1 MISQERLRMESTDPR
16 VLRQEIE
23 VLMAMQAGV
32 TVILSSLIATHPRY
46 REFQLH
52 VTALVELADAGTLWK
67 PLNDRQ
73 RAIARLYVEELQSI
87 HSRLESA
94 LDEPEPMWPPQE

>member
-1 MISQERLRMESTDPR
+1 MENSDPR
-16 VLRQEIE
+16 ALRQEIE

-52 VTALVELADAGTLWK
+52 LTALVELADAGPLWK
-67 PLNDRQ
+67 PLSDRQ
-73 RAIARLYVEELQSI
+73 REIARLYVEELQSI
-87 HSRLESA
+87 HSRLQPT
-94 LDEPEPMWPPQE
+94 LDEPEPMWPPE

>member
-1 MISQERLRMESTDPR
+1 MDNSDPR
-16 VLRQEIE
+16 ALRQEIE

-52 VTALVELADAGTLWK
+52 LTALVELADAGPLWK
-67 PLNDRQ
+67 PLSDRQ
-73 RAIARLYVEELQSI
+73 REIARLYVEELQSI
-87 HSRLESA
+87 HSRLQPTH
-94 LDEPEPMWPPQE
+94 DEPEPMWPPG

>member
-1 MISQERLRMESTDPR
+1 MEHSDPR
-16 VLRQEIE
+16 ALRQEIE
-23 VLMAMQAGV
+23 VLMAMQAAT
-32 TVILSSLIATHPRY
+32 TVVLSSLIATHPRY

-73 RAIARLYVEELQSI
+73 REIARLYVEELQSI
-87 HSRLESA
+87 RSRLESA
-94 LDEPEPMWPPQE
+94 LDDPEPRSPPE

>member
-1 MISQERLRMESTDPR
+1 MDSNDPR

-46 REFQLH
+46 REFQMH

-67 PLNDRQ
+67 PLNERQ
-73 RAIARLYVEELQSI
+73 REIARLYVEELQSI
-87 HSRLESA
+87 HSRVDPS
-94 LDEPEPMWPPQE
+94 LDDPQPIWPPED

>member
-1 MISQERLRMESTDPR
+1 MENKDPGA
-16 VLRQEIE
+16 LRQEME
-23 VLMAMQAGV
+23 VSMAMQAGV

-46 REFQLH
+46 REFQMH

-87 HSRLESA
+87 HSRLEST
-94 LDEPEPMWPPQE
+94 LDEPETRWLPEE

>member
-1 MISQERLRMESTDPR
+1 MENSDPR
-16 VLRQEIE
+16 ALRQEIE

-52 VTALVELADAGTLWK
+52 LTALVELADAGPLWK
-67 PLNDRQ
+67 PLSDRQ
-73 RAIARLYVEELQSI
+73 REIARLYVEELQSI
-87 HSRLESA
+87 HSRLQPT
-94 LDEPEPMWPPQE
+94 LDESEPMWPPE

>member
-1 MISQERLRMESTDPR
+1 MEHSDPR
-16 VLRQEIE
+16 ALRQEIE
-23 VLMAMQAGV
+23 VLMAMQAAT
-32 TVILSSLIATHPRY
+32 TVVLSSLIATHPRY

-73 RAIARLYVEELQSI
+73 REIARLYVEELQSI
-87 HSRLESA
+87 RSRLDSA
-94 LDEPEPMWPPQE
+94 LVEPEPRWPPE

>member
-1 MISQERLRMESTDPR
+1 MENSDPR
-16 VLRQEIE
+16 ASRQEIE

-52 VTALVELADAGTLWK
+52 LTALVELADAGPLWK
-67 PLNDRQ
+67 PLSDRQ
-73 RAIARLYVEELQSI
+73 REIARLYVEELQSI
-87 HSRLESA
+87 HSRLQPT
-94 LDEPEPMWPPQE
+94 LDEPEPMWPPE

>member
-1 MISQERLRMESTDPR
+1 M
-16 VLRQEIE
+16 
-23 VLMAMQAGV
+23 
-32 TVILSSLIATHPRY
+32 
-46 REFQLH
+46 H

-87 HSRLESA
+87 HSRLEST
-94 LDEPEPMWPPQE
+94 LDEPETRWPPEE

>member
-1 MISQERLRMESTDPR
+1 MESSDPR

-23 VLMAMQAGV
+23 VLMAMQAGM

-52 VTALVELADAGTLWK
+52 VTALVELADAGSLWK
-67 PLNDRQ
+67 PLSDRQ
-73 RAIARLYVEELQSI
+73 REIARLYVEELQSI
-87 HSRLESA
+87 HSRLDPA
-94 LDEPEPMWPPQE
+94 MGEPEPVWPPE